1 MLQKLQ
7 WVNID
12 LYSLFHN
19 FEVRINSDNPLGKMT
34 KVRAEGHFA
43 LQL

>member
-7 WVNID
+7 WVD
-12 LYSLFHN
+12 TGLCSLVYK
-19 FEVRINSDNPLGKMT
+19 FEVRINSDKIWVKMT